1 MGDMTRQQRDQ
12 FVTDTLIIACEM
24 SSYEDDAFPIAISW
38 SLADGQI
45 KSSLIR
51 PEDEW
56 LEQAGYLEIDP
67 DQLMMEGHSAKAILQ
82 ELQEDRQNEPLYC
95 VDTEQTRAALDQLY
109 DSLDGCNDLPLLPL
123 HQLLEDV
130 PAEALEDCRQECL
143 SLLDFDPYSAESQV
157 RLWQAIYAQLGE

>member
-1 MGDMTRQQRDQ
+1 MTA
-12 FVTDTLIIACEM
+12 TLIIACEM

-38 SLADGQI
+38 SLPDGCI

-56 LEQAGYLEIDP
+56 LEQTDHLEIDP
-67 DQLMMEGHSAKAILQ
+67 DQLMMEGHSAKAILE

-95 VDTEQTRAALDQLY
+95 VDTEQTRQALDQLY
-109 DSLDGCNDLPLLPL
+109 DSLDGCNDLPLQPL
-123 HQLLEDV
+123 HDLLDEV
-130 PAEALEDCRQECL
+130 PFEELEACREECL

-157 RLWQAIYAQLGE
+157 RLWQAIYARLGE